1 MAFGNASAERAALE
15 ATYEDTAKVSRTGPI
30 RGTNNI
36 SKSVPGVIYD
46 EITCALSLSGSDK
59 SNQTK
64 AQNTI
69 DYDAVI
75 FFPPDIMILPG
86 DTIQVKRFG
95 KDNPNS
101 TILLN
106 YESVGRPSL
115 YPTHQEVK
123 VKDGDLA

>member
-15 ATYEDTAKVSRTGPI
+15 ATYEDTATISRTDPT
-30 RGTNNI
+30 RGKNNI
-36 SKSVPGVIYD
+36 STSVPGVVYD
-46 EITCALSLSGSDK
+46 EIICALSLSGSDK

-69 DYDAVI
+69 DYDAII
-75 FFPPDIMILPG
+75 FFPPDLTVLPG
-86 DTIQVKRFG
+86 DSITVKRFG
-95 KDNPNS
+95 RDNANS
-101 TILLN
+101 TVLLN
-106 YESVGRPSL
+106 YEAVGRSSL

>member
-1 MAFGNASAERAALE
+1 MAFGNATAERAALE
-15 ATYEDTAKVSRTGPI
+15 STYEDTVKVSRTVPT
-30 RGTNNI
+30 RGTSNI
-36 SKSVPGVIYD
+36 SKSIPNVIYD
-46 EITCALSLSGSDK
+46 EIICALSLSGSDK

-69 DYDAVI
+69 DYDAIV
-75 FFPPDIMILPG
+75 FLAPDFNILPG

-95 KDNPNS
+95 RDNPNS

-106 YESVGRPSL
+106 YEAIGRPSI